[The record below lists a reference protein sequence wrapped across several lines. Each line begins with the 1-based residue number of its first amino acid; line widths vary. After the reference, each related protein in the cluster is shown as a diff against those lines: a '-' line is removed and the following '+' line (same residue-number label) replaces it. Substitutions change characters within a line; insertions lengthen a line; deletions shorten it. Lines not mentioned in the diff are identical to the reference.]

1 MGYRQIGGTKE
12 APGGVLFLVGE
23 QGEVKWLLTT
33 NENLHKI
40 SFLLGLGYDIR
51 RSIKHLLI
59 KFP

>member
-1 MGYRQIGGTKE
+1 M
-12 APGGVLFLVGE
+12 VGE

>member
-1 MGYRQIGGTKE
+1 M
-12 APGGVLFLVGE
+12 VGE
-23 QGEVKWLLTT
+23 QGEVKWAFDHK
-33 NENLHKI
+33 NLHKI